1 MGSLFSPRRRGLVLL
16 VFLVPVAIMAG
27 CGSKS
32 GTISGKVTYQGKPV
46 EGGSVN
52 FLSEGPNATMKTGGI
67 QKDGSYSVS
76 GVPVGPAKVT
86 VQGMKARKLLIPAA
100 LQKEQ
105 GGVKE
110 VKTEQSEVY
119 VPPKYSKT
127 ETSDLKYDVKSG
139 KQEHDIELE

>member
-1 MGSLFSPRRRGLVLL
+1 MRSLFSPMRGIALL
-16 VFLVPVAIMAG
+16 VFLAPVAMMAG

-32 GTISGKVTYQGKPV
+32 GTISGKVTYQGKAV

-52 FLSEGPNATMKTGGI
+52 FLSEGANSTMKTGGI

-76 GVPVGPAKVT
+76 GVPVGPAKIT
-86 VQGMKARKLLIPAA
+86 VQGMKARRLLIPAA

-119 VPPKYSKT
+119 VPPRYGKT
-127 ETSDLKYDVKSG
+127 ETSDLKYDVQSG
-139 KQEHDIELE
+139 KQQHDIDLK